1 MSIKEAIEKLEES
14 NQKIKVNLEQLGEQF
29 EDLRADPRFE
39 GLVDDLEELGIAYL
53 KTWIKSNNKILESLN
68 KEK

>member
-14 NQKIKVNLEQLGEQF
+14 NQKIKVNLEQFGEQF
-29 EDLRADPRFE
+29 GDLRADSRFE

-53 KTWIKSNNKILESLN
+53 KTWKKSNNKILESLK

>member
-1 MSIKEAIEKLEES
+1 MSIKEATEKLEES
-14 NQKIKVNLEQLGEQF
+14 NQKIKVNLEQFGEQF
-29 EDLRADPRFE
+29 GDLRADPRFE